1 MDFYRRKIIFSILII
16 LFACSGLYNA
26 SHNENVR
33 GVNLRRPRSN
43 KIVHISS

>member
-1 MDFYRRKIIFSILII
+1 MGFYKKKITFSILIL

-33 GVNLRRPRSN
+33 GVNLRRARTN
-43 KIVHISS
+43 KIVHISA